1 MLAGEA
7 GQQQRPPWLLAA
19 QSHLRLSLS
28 VPPRTY
34 CRLDARRTVSVSGGA
49 MVGAEGAEPPKS
61 HPEKAAA

>member
-34 CRLDARRTVSVSGGA
+34 CRLDARRTVSGEVVGGH
-49 MVGAEGAEPPKS
+49 EGGRGGRATSRIP
-61 HPEKAAA
+61 